1 MLPGDDVTVYGVMY
15 QRWKPFNDGSPCI
28 VELVLRANNIEVYN
42 QHAAATSVIKDAQK
56 EFEDF
61 WADYTHDPIEGK
73 LKRKKKHFQE
83 EFLILQFHAISSPP
97 PLLQLF
103 VMAIITVV
111 STNVVLAFFFFSF
124 FFYRKE
130 PNLVKPVST
139 GIWHVFY

>member
-73 LKRKKKHFQE
+73 WKRKKKAFSGR
-83 EFLILQFHAISSPP
+83 ISN
-97 PLLQLF
+97 
-103 VMAIITVV
+103 ITIPRKINTATT
-111 STNVVLAFFFFSF
+111 STTLCDGYN
-124 FFYRKE
+124 
-130 PNLVKPVST
+130 
-139 GIWHVFY
+139 